1 MKKMFRNYTLVKIA
15 LLFCFVMNLNG
26 GIPLQAAEAEHHSSH
41 SSYVLAV
48 SPSDHFGIAG
58 QAKLSGG
65 VNVSLPVMSKNH
77 VRETTLAIRNIASV
91 YFNNLSQY
99 TFYADNLI
107 RRLEKPDIVYPFH
120 SFW

>member
-1 MKKMFRNYTLVKIA
+1 MKTVFRNYMLVKIA
-15 LLFCFVMNLNG
+15 LLCCFVMNLNG
-26 GIPLQAAEAEHHSSH
+26 GIPLQAAETGHHSSH
-41 SSYVLAV
+41 SSVLLAV
-48 SPSDHFGIAG
+48 SPADHFGIAG
-58 QAKLSGG
+58 QVKLSGG
-65 VNVSLPVMSKNH
+65 ANVSLPVISKNH
-77 VRETTLAIRNIASV
+77 VRETTLTTRNIASL

>member
-1 MKKMFRNYTLVKIA
+1 MKKMFRNYMLVKIA
-15 LLFCFVMNLNG
+15 LLCCFVMNLNG
-26 GIPLQAAEAEHHSSH
+26 GIPLQAAEATHHSSH
-41 SSYVLAV
+41 SSFILSV
-48 SPSDHFGIAG
+48 SPVDHFGIAG

-65 VNVSLPVMSKNH
+65 ANVSLPVMSKNH

>member
-1 MKKMFRNYTLVKIA
+1 MEKMFRNYMLVKIA
-15 LLFCFVMNLNG
+15 LLCCFVMNLNG
-26 GIPLQAAEAEHHSSH
+26 GIPLQAAEAEPHSSH

-65 VNVSLPVMSKNH
+65 ANVNLPVISKNQ
-77 VRETTLAIRNIASV
+77 VRETTLTTRNIASL